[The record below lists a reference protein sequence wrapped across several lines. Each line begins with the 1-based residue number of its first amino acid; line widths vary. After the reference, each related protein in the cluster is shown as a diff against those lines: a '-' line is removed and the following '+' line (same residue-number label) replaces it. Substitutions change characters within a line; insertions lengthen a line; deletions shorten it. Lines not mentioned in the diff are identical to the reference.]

1 MRSFRILLCSIL
13 FSILAV
19 VEAGSAA
26 PIPQAPAQPAPNVV
40 QSIEGSWEGPLNS
53 PVGKLRLVLNVSKD
67 SSGGFKATLDS
78 PDQGASNLPID
89 KITLTDSF
97 VHFEKQDIQA
107 IFDGAISRD
116 GTEIAGSL
124 RQGIVSP
131 LVLKKVSKSPATQT
145 SAVGFNRGRI
155 KLEPCNI
162 PVLTK
167 DAGCGRYD
175 VFEDRI
181 AKAGR
186 KISLNI
192 LVIPAISSK
201 PAADPVFVLAGGPG
215 QAAVGVVKAVG
226 NYLVKL
232 NRDRDLVFIDQRG
245 TGESNP
251 LVCSSPTGKEEMGRY
266 FTEGVNI
273 DNLRDCRAQLEK
285 SANLTL
291 YTSAIAMD
299 DLDETRSALGYEKI
313 NLHGGSYGTYAG
325 FVYMRQHPEH
335 VRSAIL
341 EGVTPVDAKIILP
354 FAKGVE
360 HSLERMFSDCASDA
374 DCSTAFPGLRTEFKD
389 LVAKL
394 EKQPAVFE
402 STNLLTGKRESVT
415 LSRNVFAEQVRMMLY
430 IPIYW
435 RWLPILIHEAKSNNF
450 SPFASIAH
458 ANIAGLTGQLAGGMS
473 LSVMCAEDVPFITE
487 EEIKSNTTGT
497 FYGDYRARTSSK
509 ACEQWPRAK
518 VAASF
523 TEPVKSDIPIL
534 MITGDLDPVAPPWL
548 AAGAAR
554 FLPNSRHVSIPN
566 TGHYFR
572 FECTDNLVVEF
583 LSKGSAKGLDDSCV
597 REIERPP
604 FITKLP
610 PPFAK

>member
-1 MRSFRILLCSIL
+1 MRSFRILLCAIL
-13 FSILAV
+13 FSILAFV
-19 VEAGSAA
+19 KAGSAA
-26 PIPQAPAQPAPNVV
+26 PNPQAPAQPAPNVA
-40 QSIEGSWEGPLNS
+40 QSIEGSWEGSLNS
-53 PVGKLRLVLNVSKD
+53 PVVKLRLVLNVSKD

-78 PDQGASNLPID
+78 PDQGASDLPID

-145 SAVGFNRGRI
+145 SAVGFVRGRI

-167 DAGCGRYD
+167 DAGCGRYE
-175 VFEDRI
+175 VFEDRA
-181 AKAGR
+181 AKSGR

-215 QAAVGVVKAVG
+215 QAAVGVVKAIG
-226 NYLVKL
+226 NYLIKL
-232 NRDRDLVFIDQRG
+232 NRERDLVFIDQRG

-266 FTEGVNI
+266 FTEGVNV
-273 DNLRDCRAQLEK
+273 DNLRECRAQLEK

-299 DLDETRSALGYEKI
+299 DLDETRAALGYEKI

-335 VRSAIL
+335 VRTAIL

-360 HSLERMFSDCASDA
+360 HSLERMFNDCATDA
-374 DCSTAFPGLRTEFKD
+374 DCSTAFPSLRTEFKD
-389 LVAKL
+389 VAAKL

-430 IPIYW
+430 VPIYW
-435 RWLPILIHEAKSNNF
+435 RWLPLLIHEAKSNNF
-450 SPFASIAH
+450 GPFASIAH

-487 EEIKSNTTGT
+487 EEIKRNTSGT

-554 FLPNSRHVSIPN
+554 LLPNSRHVSIPN

>member
-1 MRSFRILLCSIL
+1 MRSSRILLCTIL

-19 VEAGSAA
+19 VKAGSAA
-26 PIPQAPAQPAPNVV
+26 PIPQAPAQPAPNAA
-40 QSIEGSWEGPLNS
+40 QSIEGSWEGTLNS
-53 PVGKLRLVLNVSKD
+53 PVGKPRLVLNVSKD

-89 KITLTDSF
+89 KITFTDSF
-97 VHFEKQDIQA
+97 VHFEKKDIQA

-167 DAGCGRYD
+167 DAGCGRYE
-175 VFEDRI
+175 VFEDRA
-181 AKAGR
+181 AKSGR

-192 LVIPAISSK
+192 LVIPAISSR
-201 PAADPVFVLAGGPG
+201 PAADPVFVIAGGPG
-215 QAAVGVVKAVG
+215 QAAVGVVKAIG

-232 NRDRDLVFIDQRG
+232 NRERDLVFIDQRG

-266 FTEGVNI
+266 FTEGVNV
-273 DNLRDCRAQLEK
+273 DNLRECRAQLEK
-285 SANLTL
+285 NANLTL

-299 DLDETRSALGYEKI
+299 DLDEARAALGYEKI
-313 NLHGGSYGTYAG
+313 NLHGGSYGAYAG
-325 FVYMRQHPEH
+325 FVYMRQHPEQ
-335 VRSAIL
+335 VRTAIL

-360 HSLERMFSDCASDA
+360 HSLERMFSDCATDA

-389 LVAKL
+389 VVAKL

-415 LSRNVFAEQVRMMLY
+415 LARNVFAEQVRMMLY

-435 RWLPILIHEAKSNNF
+435 RWLPLLIHEAKSNNF
-450 SPFASIAH
+450 GPFASIAH
-458 ANIAGLTGQLAGGMS
+458 ANVAGLTGQLAGGMS

-487 EEIKSNTTGT
+487 EEIKSNTDGT
-497 FYGDYRARTSSK
+497 FYGDYRARTSAK
-509 ACEQWPRAK
+509 ACEQWPQAK

>member
-1 MRSFRILLCSIL
+1 
-13 FSILAV
+13 
-19 VEAGSAA
+19 
-26 PIPQAPAQPAPNVV
+26 
-40 QSIEGSWEGPLNS
+40 
-53 PVGKLRLVLNVSKD
+53 LNVSKD

-145 SAVGFNRGRI
+145 SAAGFNRGRI

-175 VFEDRI
+175 VFEDRA

-226 NYLVKL
+226 NYLVKF

-299 DLDETRSALGYEKI
+299 DLDETRAALGYEKI

-335 VRSAIL
+335 VRTAIL

-487 EEIKSNTTGT
+487 EEIKSNTSGT